1 MESRDSFRER
11 MIALDEIGFIGR
23 PNAKESKKDEYLIS
37 AYFQTSRTM
46 WKEEGRTPTEEEKN
60 KIIRDAE
67 KAYNREVRQR
77 RKPTTFTQKIASV
90 TL

>member
-1 MESRDSFRER
+1 MECKDSFREK

-37 AYFQTSRTM
+37 AWIQASKRM
-46 WKEEGRTPTEEEKN
+46 WNEQGRSLTEEEKN
-60 KIIRDAE
+60 EVIQEAE
-67 KAYNREVRQR
+67 KSYNREVRQR
-77 RKPTTFTQKIASV
+77 RKSTNFVKVASV

>member
-1 MESRDSFRER
+1 MEYKDSFREK

-37 AYFQTSRTM
+37 AWIQASKIMR
-46 WKEEGRTPTEEEKN
+46 KEQCRELTEEEKN
-60 KIIRDAE
+60 KVIKDAE
-67 KAYNREVRQR
+67 RTYNREVRQR
-77 RKPTTFTQKIASV
+77 RKSITLGKVASV